1 VSPGRQ
7 RWWWL
12 LLLSAATIALAAC
25 AEDQADDVAVVEMLD
40 NTFGP
45 SEVHVPVGGTVTFLG
60 AGRNPHNAV
69 AADGSWSTEDSF
81 GSLNQLEGDA
91 ATVSFDQPGEYE
103 FFCTFHG
110 TAYGSGM
117 VGKVVVGDPDASAA
131 AQGAAASRAPATW
144 SGETRRVPADYPTIQ
159 AAVDAAGP
167 GDLVLVA
174 AGTYREGVE
183 VGIPGLVIRGT
194 DRNEVV
200 IDATGEDNAIEV
212 FADGVAVENL
222 TVRNAGLN
230 GVYWSGVVGF
240 RASYVTA
247 IDNGDYGVY
256 AFDASDGLF
265 EHSYASG
272 SPDSGFYI
280 GQCNPCRSVLRD
292 VTSEWNGLGYSG
304 TNSSGD
310 IYIVESVFR
319 FNGAGI
325 VPNTLDSERLPPSQE
340 VVIAGNLVH
349 DNDNLEAPMKA
360 WEWAGFGNGIV
371 LAGSNGSE
379 VTRNLVLNHRGNG
392 IIVTPILDKNFWTS
406 SDNRVEGNV
415 VEGSGRA
422 DLALAGPAG
431 NGNCFSGN
439 EVTTSLPPILQDVH
453 GCTGLRLPVK
463 YEMAALMELAGRF
476 ADTNLGRAPEN
487 AVGSA
492 PQPGPQQPMPG
503 GEGAEVRPAVA
514 VFEASRVDL
523 AVIAV
528 PQRPQGLVVDQPR
541 VVTVFGM
548 VLGSVTSSFFEV
560 FGYFLPVALYAA
572 WLAIA
577 LIDLAQSG
585 RRGWPVVGWLAVILL
600 VPFLGPIIYFIFGR
614 SKLPAWLRWGVIVGG
629 LLAYAI
635 VLGIGAL
642 AGGLV

>member
-1 VSPGRQ
+1 VTRHGR
-7 RWWWL
+7 WWL
-12 LLLSAATIALAAC
+12 LLLPVTALALGAC
-25 AEDQADDVAVVEMLD
+25 AESQATGDAVVEMLD
-40 NTFGP
+40 NSFGP
-45 SEVHVPVGGTVTFLG
+45 AEVHVPVGGTVTFVG

-69 AADGSWSTEDSF
+69 ASDGSWSTEDSF
-81 GSLNQLEGDA
+81 GSLNQLDGDA
-91 ATVSFDQPGEYE
+91 AAVTFDQPGQYE

-117 VGKVVVGDPDASAA
+117 AGKVIVGDPDASAA
-131 AQGAAASRAPATW
+131 AQGAAHSQAPAGW
-144 SGETRRVPADYPTIQ
+144 SGETRNVPDEYPTIQ
-159 AAVDAAGP
+159 AAVDAAEP
-167 GDLVLVA
+167 GDLILIAPGV
-174 AGTYREGVE
+174 YREGVE
-183 VGIPGLVIRGT
+183 VGTPGLVIRGT

-200 IDATGEDNAIEV
+200 IDADGHENAIDV

-222 TVRNAGLN
+222 TVRNADLN
-230 GVYWSGVVGF
+230 GIYWSRVVGY

-247 IDNGDYGVY
+247 IDNGDYGIY
-256 AFDASDGLF
+256 AFDASEGLF

-272 SPDSGFYI
+272 SPDSGFYV
-280 GQCNPCRSVLRD
+280 GQCNPCRAMIRD
-292 VTSEWNGLGYSG
+292 VISEWNGLGYSG

-325 VPNTLDSERLPPSQE
+325 VPNTLDSELLPPSQE

-371 LAGSNGSE
+371 LAGSNGSQ
-379 VTRNLVLNHRGNG
+379 VIRNRVVNHQGNG

-406 SDNRVEGNV
+406 SDNRVEGNL

-422 DLALAGPAG
+422 DLAMAGPAG
-431 NGNCFSGN
+431 DGNCFSDN
-439 EVTTSLPPILQDVH
+439 QAATSLPPGLQLVH

-463 YEMAALMELAGRF
+463 YELAALMELAGRF
-476 ADTNLGRAPEN
+476 ADTNLGRAPDN
-487 AVGSA
+487 PVGSA
-492 PQPGPQQPMPG
+492 PTPGLQEPMPDI
-503 GEGAEVRPAVA
+503 EFAAVHPAVSVFTGA
-514 VFEASRVDL
+514 VVDL
-523 AVIAV
+523 AAV
-528 PQRPQGLVVDQPR
+528 SVPPMPAGLVADQAP

-548 VLGSVTSSFFEV
+548 VLGSATSTFFEV

-585 RRGWPVVGWLAVILL
+585 RSGWRVVGWLAVILL
-600 VPFLGPIIYFIFGR
+600 VPLLGPIIYFVFGR
-614 SKLPAWLRWGVIVGG
+614 SKLPAWLRWGVVVGG
-629 LLAYAI
+629 LLAYAV
-635 VLGIGAL
+635 VLGLGAL